1 VEQESRPVF
10 TLRNTDAYLASVMS
24 RPELAARAVRPP
36 KKVGTRLALFDCL
49 SCDKC
54 LPVCP
59 NHALFTFT
67 LASPT
72 IPFVVLERGGDKW
85 TVVER
90 GEIATT
96 RRHQIGVFADFC
108 NECGN
113 CDVFCPEHGGPYK
126 TKPRLFGSEEAWTA
140 TPLDGFWMV
149 GSPDEAVMRGRI
161 GGRQYRLERAG
172 GRARFAGDGFDVV
185 FDENDPA
192 GTIDGRA
199 TGRVDLAPCA
209 LMMALGRGVLD
220 RTRVNYIN
228 ALG

>member
-1 VEQESRPVF
+1 
-10 TLRNTDAYLASVMS
+10 
-24 RPELAARAVRPP
+24 
-36 KKVGTRLALFDCL
+36 
-49 SCDKC
+49 
-54 LPVCP
+54 
-59 NHALFTFT
+59 
-67 LASPT
+67 
-72 IPFVVLERGGDKW
+72 VV
-85 TVVER
+85 
-90 GEIATT
+90 
-96 RRHQIGVFADFC
+96 
-108 NECGN
+108 
-113 CDVFCPEHGGPYK
+113 
-126 TKPRLFGSEEAWTA
+126 
-140 TPLDGFWMV
+140 
-149 GSPDEAVMRGRI
+149 RGRI